1 MIIDLINEARAAGAR
16 LGPCCAVVGL
26 DVRTVQRWLKHGPDG
41 GEDRRRGPHDP
52 PANKLTAEERREVLQ
67 IVNSP
72 EFVDLAPHQIVPKLA
87 DMGIYV
93 ASESTVYRI
102 LREEKLNAHRGRAR
116 PPTRHRP
123 QDYAATGPNQVWC
136 WDITYLRSPVAG
148 QFYYLYL
155 FLDVWS
161 RKIMGWAVLEEES
174 NEAAAT
180 LFLETCDEHGI
191 DPEGLVLHSDNGGP
205 MKGATMLA
213 TLQKLGV
220 VPSFSRPSVSDDNA
234 YIEALFRTCKYR
246 PGYPSGP
253 FASLEAARTWVAD
266 FVLWYNEEH
275 QHSALR
281 FVTPS
286 QRHDGRDAEI
296 LAHRREVYENA
307 KARNPKRWTGSTR
320 NWTPVGVVALN
331 PRRDGT
337 TRIQEESAA

>member
-1 MIIDLINEARAAGAR
+1 MIIELINEARAAGAR
-16 LGPCCAVVGL
+16 LGPCCEVVEI

-41 GEDRRRGPHDP
+41 GEDRRRGPGCA
-52 PANKLTAEERREVLQ
+52 PANKLSDEERSDVIELVK
-67 IVNSP
+67 SP

-87 DMGIYV
+87 DMGIYI
-93 ASESTVYRI
+93 ASESTIYRI

-123 QDYAATGPNQVWC
+123 DEYTATGPNQVFV
-136 WDITYLRSPVAG
+136 WDITYLRSPVNG
-148 QFYYLYL
+148 MFFYLYL

-174 NEAAAT
+174 NEEAAK
-180 LFLETCDEHGI
+180 LFRQICDEHSL
-191 DPEGLVLHSDNGGP
+191 DPDGLVLHSDNGGP

-234 YIEALFRTCKYR
+234 FAEALFRTFKYR

-253 FASLEAARTWVAD
+253 FASLDAARAWVAK
-266 FVLWYNEEH
+266 FVRWYNEEH

-281 FVTPS
+281 FVTPA
-286 QRHDGRDAEI
+286 QRHDGHDAEI
-296 LAHRREVYENA
+296 LAHRKHVYEMARA
-307 KARNPKRWTGSTR
+307 KHPERWTGATR
-320 NWTPVGVVALN
+320 NWTPIGTVRLN
-331 PRRDGT
+331 PRRT
-337 TRIQEESAA
+337 TVTPTEEERAD